1 MFPKS
6 KKRKIPKEEPTI
18 IESKSINKNY
28 KYSLEELQ
36 IQKAQ
41 SVEKLKE
48 IENLDK
54 PETQTTLTSEL
65 IETIGKI
72 AEITIV
78 IIQTTFLLTCI

>member
-6 KKRKIPKEEPTI
+6 KKRKSQKEEPII

-28 KYSLEELQ
+28 KYSLEVTDT
-36 IQKAQ
+36 KAQ
-41 SVEKLKE
+41 LEVEKLKKE

-65 IETIGKI
+65 IETIGKLQ
-72 AEITIV
+72 EITP

>member
-6 KKRKIPKEEPTI
+6 EKTEIEEKEGPI
-18 IESKSINKNY
+18 DSGIKSINKNY
-28 KYSLEELQ
+28 KFSLEELQ

-41 SVEKLKE
+41 LEVEKLKKE

-65 IETIGKI
+65 IETIGKNSRK
-72 AEITIV
+72 
-78 IIQTTFLLTCI
+78 